1 MIQLV
6 DKRNRLEPK
15 IFKISK
21 LVKIQSHLYI
31 KVTFGTT
38 KHGHYRQV
46 VAIQKHCKYWLL
58 NKMVI
63 IYRFSKKVS
72 HQIGREN
79 YLGWNQ
85 TFIKFVEAAN
95 NLTKL
100 VQVGKLLTKLLK
112 FDNKFT
118 KFVEFANEFTKFVG
132 LSNNFFEVRKSY
144 KQLYKVRATR
154 Q

>member
-1 MIQLV
+1 MVVIDRWSLY
-6 DKRNRLEPK
+6 RNTVNIDYLIRWSLF
-15 IFKISK
+15 IGF
-21 LVKIQSHLYI
+21 L
-31 KVTFGTT
+31 
-38 KHGHYRQV
+38 
-46 VAIQKHCKYWLL
+46 
-58 NKMVI
+58 
-63 IYRFSKKVS
+63 KKS
-72 HQIGREN
+72 ACQIGREN

-100 VQVGKLLTKLLK
+100 VQVGKLLTKFLK
-112 FDNKFT
+112 FDNNFT

>member
-72 HQIGREN
+72 
-79 YLGWNQ
+79 
-85 TFIKFVEAAN
+85 
-95 NLTKL
+95 
-100 VQVGKLLTKLLK
+100 
-112 FDNKFT
+112 
-118 KFVEFANEFTKFVG
+118 
-132 LSNNFFEVRKSY
+132 LSNRTWKLPRVKPNLYKVRRSCKQLNEVSTSGKAFDEVP
-144 KQLYKVRATR
+144 KIWEQLYKVCRIR
-154 Q
+154 QRIYKVCGTLQQLFWSS

>member
-72 HQIGREN
+72 VSNRTWK
-79 YLGWNQ
+79 LPWVKP
-85 TFIKFVEAAN
+85 TFYKVRRSCKQLNE
-95 NLTKL
+95 
-100 VQVGKLLTKLLK
+100 VSRSGKA
-112 FDNKFT
+112 FD
-118 KFVEFANEFTKFVG
+118 
-132 LSNNFFEVRKSY
+132 EVPKIWE
-144 KQLYKVRATR
+144 QLYKVCRIRQRIYKVCGTR
-154 Q
+154 KQLFWSS